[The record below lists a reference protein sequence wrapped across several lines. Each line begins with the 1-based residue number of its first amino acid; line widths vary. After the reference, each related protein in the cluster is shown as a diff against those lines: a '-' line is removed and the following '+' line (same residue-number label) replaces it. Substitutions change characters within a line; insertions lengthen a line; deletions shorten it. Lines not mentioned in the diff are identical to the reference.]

1 MERVKLRI
9 RIPEIYPCIT
19 PECTEVSRNLY
30 CIECRLDAG
39 VCEQMPPATLSRQPK
54 IIHCSPLSSDSTRLR
69 KVY

>member
-30 CIECRLDAG
+30 CIECRLDTG
-39 VCEQMPPATLSRQPK
+39 MREEMSATALPRQPK
-54 IIHCSPLSSDSTRLR
+54 IIHRPSFSSDSSRLR